1 MVSGGTAHLDA
12 ESQDGSLKCY
22 VSSCSPTAKALA
34 FFKESPEYSDKMT
47 ITDKYNTH
55 FASQYREKVGR
66 HLLVAF

>member
-1 MVSGGTAHLDA
+1 MSVGQLTLTQILNMAQRTVTLAPFSFA
-12 ESQDGSLKCY
+12 
-22 VSSCSPTAKALA
+22 AKALA

-66 HLLVAF
+66 TSS